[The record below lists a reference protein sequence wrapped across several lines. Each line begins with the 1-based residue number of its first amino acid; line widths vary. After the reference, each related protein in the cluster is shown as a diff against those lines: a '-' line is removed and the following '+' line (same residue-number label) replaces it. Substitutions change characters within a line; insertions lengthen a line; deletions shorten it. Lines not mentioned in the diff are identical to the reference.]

1 MRNTFI
7 LLVLF
12 LLLGG
17 GTYWF
22 LNHNK
27 EQAPTSMVG
36 QDRLFRVKDID
47 KVTKVF
53 IADRTGKTS
62 TLTRKNE
69 EDWLYNGKYPARP
82 GAIRNLL
89 DAIQKIEMKFKPA
102 DAAVKGMV
110 ADLATNGL
118 KVEVYTNNGESPAKT
133 YYIGGSTPDE
143 RGTYAIMEGS
153 NQPYV
158 VNIPSWE
165 GNIRF
170 RYSLNGDQWRDR
182 AVFAEEVE
190 DIQAI
195 SIEYPLQKNKS
206 FKLERTG
213 SNAFKVEPFYDV
225 TPSINREVNNG
236 KVEAFLTGFENIGAE
251 DFKNNIP
258 IRDSIRLLQPFA
270 TISLTNT
277 TGETRSARFFPILQD
292 YNSYDA
298 TRERSTQVVKIVE
311 RYHVDVSTGDFMM
324 VQNLVFKK
332 LFWGYD
338 SFFGKKAVE
347 VVN

>member
-1 MRNTFI
+1 MRNTII

-17 GTYWF
+17 GTYWY
-22 LNHNK
+22 LNQNK
-27 EQAPTSMVG
+27 EKTPTSMVG
-36 QDRLFRVKDID
+36 QDRLFRVKDIEN
-47 KVTKVF
+47 VTKIF
-53 IADRTGKTS
+53 IADRTGTTT

-69 EDWLYNGKYPARP
+69 EDWLYDGKYPARP

-89 DAIQKIEMKFKPA
+89 DAVQKIEMKFKPA

-118 KVEVYTNNGESPAKT
+118 KVEVYKGEDTPAKT
-133 YYIGGSTPDE
+133 YYIGGSTSDE

-170 RYSLNGDQWRDR
+170 RYSLKGDEWRDR
-182 AVFAEEVE
+182 AVFSEDVD
-190 DIQAI
+190 DIQAV

-213 SNAFKVEPFYDV
+213 RNAFNVDPYYDL
-225 TPSINREVNNG
+225 TPRINQEVSTG

-251 DFKNNIP
+251 GFKNHIP
-258 IRDSIRLLQPFA
+258 IRDSIRQLQPFA

-277 TGETRSARFFPILQD
+277 SGETRSARFFPILQD
-292 YNSYDA
+292 YNNYDEESG
-298 TRERSTQVVKIVE
+298 TKFNIKKIVE
-311 RYHVDVSTGDFMM
+311 RYHVDISNGDFVM

-332 LFWGYD
+332 LFWSYD
-338 SFFGKKAVE
+338 SFFDGKPAAVL
-347 VVN
+347 N